1 MSGQGIQ
8 KTMTKENQPHWARR
22 YGMALVSFALA
33 FGLTLLLSPIKEK
46 GIFILFLA
54 AVALS
59 TWHGGVKPGVFT
71 AVLSAIAGTYFFLP
85 PNYSLLIEDFGTSL
99 RLIEF
104 LLVSTLIITL
114 SGARRA
120 AQQRAEAALAE
131 AERANRAKD
140 DFLAMVSHDLRTP
153 LSAILG
159 WTRMLRSGDCDE
171 ETRAR
176 AIGVIERSAQA
187 QRHLID
193 DLLDVSRIVNGTLRL
208 DLHPISLRELVE
220 AAVDSLRPT
229 AEANNVRVETK
240 FDGGQVLGDAG
251 RLEQVLWNL
260 LSNAIKFTP
269 GGGRVRVR
277 LDNMFTYLRLT
288 VSDNGKGIDPDF
300 LPYIFDR
307 FRQGERAGKFRGRGL
322 GLGLA
327 IVRHLIELHNGTVQV
342 ESPGHGRG
350 AIFTVRLPLLTA
362 QTSGEDDLGARRAKG
377 LSFQSEA

>member
-1 MSGQGIQ
+1 MSGQGTQ
-8 KTMTKENQPHWARR
+8 KIMPKENHPHWARG
-22 YGMALVSFALA
+22 YGMAVLSFALA

-59 TWHGGVKPGVFT
+59 TRHGGVKPGIFT
-71 AVLSAIAGTYFFLP
+71 SVLSALAGTYFFLP

-114 SGARRA
+114 GGARRS

-140 DFLAMVSHDLRTP
+140 DFLAMVSHDLRSP

-171 ETRAR
+171 ETRTR
-176 AIGVIERSAQA
+176 AIGIIERNAQA

-193 DLLDVSRIVNGTLRL
+193 DLLDVSRILNGTLRL
-208 DLHPISLRELVE
+208 DLRPISLKELVE
-220 AAVDSLRPT
+220 EAVDSLRPT

-240 FDGGQVLGDAG
+240 FDWGQVLGDAG
-251 RLEQVLWNL
+251 RLEQVIWNL

-269 GGGRVRVR
+269 EGGRVEIR

-288 VSDNGKGIDPDF
+288 VSDTGEGIDPDF
-300 LPYIFDR
+300 LPYIFDG
-307 FRQGERAGKFRGRGL
+307 FRQGGRGERFSRRGL

-327 IVRHLIELHNGTVQV
+327 IVRYLIELHNGTVQA
-342 ESPGHGRG
+342 ESRGHGRG
-350 AIFTVRLPLLTA
+350 AIFTVRLPLLNT
-362 QTSGEDDLGARRAKG
+362 QTSEEDDLGAQPAKG
-377 LSFQSEA
+377 LHFRCR

>member
-1 MSGQGIQ
+1 MSSQGIQ
-8 KTMTKENQPHWARR
+8 KTMSKENHPHWARR
-22 YGMALVSFALA
+22 YGMSVLSFALA
-33 FGLTLLLSPIKEK
+33 LGLTLLLSPIKEK
-46 GIFILFLA
+46 GVFLLFLA

-85 PNYSLLIEDFGTSL
+85 PNYSLLIEDFGTLL

-114 SGARRA
+114 SGAHRS
-120 AQQRAEAALAE
+120 AQRRAEAALAE

-140 DFLAMVSHDLRTP
+140 DFLAMVSHDLRSP

-171 ETRAR
+171 ETHAR
-176 AIGVIERSAQA
+176 AIGVIERNAQA

-208 DLHPISLRELVE
+208 DLRPVSLRELVE

-251 RLEQVLWNL
+251 RLEQVVWNL

-269 GGGRVRVR
+269 EGGRVRVQ
-277 LDNMFTYLRLT
+277 LDNMFTYLHLT
-288 VSDNGKGIDPDF
+288 VSDNGKGIDPNF

-307 FRQGERAGKFRGRGL
+307 FRQGGSSGKTRGRGL

-327 IVRHLIELHNGTVQV
+327 IVRHLIELHNGTVQA
-342 ESPGHGRG
+342 ESQGHGRG
-350 AIFTVRLPLLTA
+350 TIFTVRLPVLTA
-362 QTSGEDDLGARRAKG
+362 QTSVEDDLGAQAAKG
-377 LSFQSEA
+377 LSFQAEV

>member
-1 MSGQGIQ
+1 MSGQGTQ
-8 KTMTKENQPHWARR
+8 KTMSKENHPHWTRR
-22 YGMALVSFALA
+22 YGMAVLSFALA

-46 GIFILFLA
+46 GVFLLFLA

-71 AVLSAIAGTYFFLP
+71 AVLSALAGTYFFLP
-85 PNYSLLIEDFGTSL
+85 PNYSLLIEDFGTLL

-114 SGARRA
+114 GGARRS

-140 DFLAMVSHDLRTP
+140 DFLAMVSHDLRSP

-159 WTRMLRSGDCDE
+159 WTRILRSGDCDE
-171 ETRAR
+171 ETSVR
-176 AIGVIERSAQA
+176 AIGVIERNAQA

-229 AEANNVRVETK
+229 AEAKNVRVETK

-251 RLEQVLWNL
+251 RLEQVVWNL

-269 GGGRVRVR
+269 EGGRIRVR

-307 FRQGERAGKFRGRGL
+307 FRQGERAGKTRGRGL

-327 IVRHLIELHNGTVQV
+327 IVRHLIELHNGTVQA

-350 AIFTVRLPLLTA
+350 AIFTVRLPVLNA
-362 QTSGEDDLGARRAKG
+362 QTSAEGDLGARRAKG
-377 LSFQSEA
+377 LHFQAEA